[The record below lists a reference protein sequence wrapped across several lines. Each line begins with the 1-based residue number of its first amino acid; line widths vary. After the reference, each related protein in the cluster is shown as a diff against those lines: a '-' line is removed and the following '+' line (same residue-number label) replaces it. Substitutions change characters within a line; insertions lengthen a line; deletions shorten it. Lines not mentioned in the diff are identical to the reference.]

1 MHFQF
6 LTFISQEESYRND
19 LKRLTQVMKILD
31 GLMVDATYNSGS
43 PSPIGIGLIDVL
55 ISATS
60 YAQSTAPASSELSK
74 LQLKKGRKSILI
86 NNDYDTRSSL
96 EVLITGMD
104 DLKNGKYTAM
114 AYYLLSEFIVNE
126 NKGAAKEWEKRKDK
140 YSDIV
145 EFYEHYISEDYK
157 PRK

>member
-1 MHFQF
+1 MVN
-6 LTFISQEESYRND
+6 LIN
-19 LKRLTQVMKILD
+19 KKVMKILD

-104 DLKNGKYTAM
+104 
-114 AYYLLSEFIVNE
+114 E
-126 NKGAAKEWEKRKDK
+126 
-140 YSDIV
+140 
-145 EFYEHYISEDYK
+145 
-157 PRK
+157 